1 VAPPK
6 RSSQGKARATARRR
20 AQSRSASRARRSPLV
35 IGVIAVMVVTLV
47 LAIVL
52 PLVVGSG
59 GGGDDSSFDPA
70 AAFAQRC
77 ATCHGPTGG
86 GAIGPQLSGGAV
98 VRKYPNIEDQIA
110 VVEHGRDGMPAFK
123 GKGLSDSQIR
133 KIVEYTRTD
142 L

>member
-1 VAPPK
+1 VPPSK
-6 RSSQGKARATARRR
+6 RTKRGKP
-20 AQSRSASRARRSPLV
+20 SSRARRPPPPKQASRGTSKNPLV
-35 IGVIAVMVVTLV
+35 IGTVAVIVVALV

-52 PLVVGSG
+52 PLVVGP
-59 GGGDDSSFDPA
+59 GGDDSSFDAA

-77 ATCHGPTGG
+77 SGCHGATGG
-86 GAIGPQLSGGAV
+86 GGTGPQLSGGAV

-123 GKGLSDSQIR
+123 GRGLSDGQIR
-133 KIVEYTRTD
+133 KIVEYTRTE

>member
-20 AQSRSASRARRSPLV
+20 AQSRQASRGRRSPLV
-35 IGVIAVMVVTLV
+35 IGIIAVMVVTLV

-59 GGGDDSSFDPA
+59 GGDDSSFDPA

-77 ATCHGPTGG
+77 ATCHGATGG

-98 VRKYPNIEDQIA
+98 VRKYPNIDDQIA
-110 VVEHGRDGMPAFK
+110 VVEHGRGGMPGFQ